1 MWLPA
6 FESIAR
12 NAHMRL
18 LVLGK
23 TNCPASLVAVS
34 GPPGTGPSGSPYNAC
49 DRWHSWAVKTI
60 KRLSPSIL
68 VVSQASYYE
77 TPGRKEFTASQWRRG
92 LTNLFEKVGVPN
104 VKKVFLVNIPWL
116 SQPGPTCLSAHLDD
130 PLACSTPVA
139 LRRTYVLIRL
149 SSRLRSPFT
158 SGTSIRRRGSV
169 QACARPKIGRYDV
182 YMDQVHVSA
191 DLRNVFEQCVGA
203 GFVGSNS
210 STYSLR
216 ASGFDQ
222 RSEADQRRDFVRGN
236 FPRRGRS
243 PRQLVT

>member
-12 NAHMRL
+12 NADMRL
-18 LVLGK
+18 LVLGRA
-23 TNCPASLVAVS
+23 NRPASLVAVS

-92 LTNLFEKVGVPN
+92 LTHLFEKVGVPN
-104 VKKVFLVNIPWL
+104 AKKVFLVNIPWL

-130 PLACSTPVA
+130 PLACSTPVTQA
-139 LRRTYVLIRL
+139 YERL
-149 SSRLRSPFT
+149 DQTEFSVRSPLT

-169 QACARPKIGRYDV
+169 QACARPKSDGMTSIWTR
-182 YMDQVHVSA
+182 
-191 DLRNVFEQCVGA
+191 F
-203 GFVGSNS
+203 
-210 STYSLR
+210 T
-216 ASGFDQ
+216 
-222 RSEADQRRDFVRGN
+222 
-236 FPRRGRS
+236 
-243 PRQLVT
+243 